1 MKTHPFLRFCI
12 LVSLFL
18 SFTGI
23 RADLPLT
30 SHPEKTDAYDGWKLA
45 VQAWTFK
52 EFTFYETIDKVAAL
66 GIQWLEAYPGQVLSH
81 DNPDIKITPDLSPEF
96 REEIRQKLDDAGI
109 TLINYGVINLPADEK
124 ECRKIFEFAKDMGIQ
139 TIASEPPEKA
149 VKMIDALCKEYQIN
163 VAIHNHPEPSHYW
176 NPETV
181 MKVVKKRSNRLGA
194 CGDTGHWLRSGLD
207 PIEQI
212 EYLGT
217 RLSAVHLKDLSEAGN
232 KNAHDVPFGMG
243 KTNIRGVLAALDRI
257 GFEGAISIEYEYNW
271 LNSEPDVRICKDFFN
286 EVASKLA
293 TDAWDDPFGT
303 DLSHADFE
311 PGSWEVVNGVL
322 TREGGGY
329 IWSKEKYGNFILD
342 LEFKLAE
349 NTNSGVFLRCGDL
362 NNYVQSS
369 IEVQIHE
376 TTDGTKHGANGAI
389 YDCLSPS
396 KNTLKPTGEWNRYTI
411 TCKDSLINV
420 VLNNEQIIHMITDN
434 WTDPHLNPDGTKN
447 KFANAIK
454 DMPRV
459 GFIGFQDHGQPIWF
473 RNIKIKRL

>member
-1 MKTHPFLRFCI
+1 
-12 LVSLFL
+12 
-18 SFTGI
+18 
-23 RADLPLT
+23 
-30 SHPEKTDAYDGWKLA
+30 
-45 VQAWTFK
+45 
-52 EFTFYETIDKVAAL
+52 
-66 GIQWLEAYPGQVLSH
+66 
-81 DNPDIKITPDLSPEF
+81 
-96 REEIRQKLDDAGI
+96 
-109 TLINYGVINLPADEK
+109 
-124 ECRKIFEFAKDMGIQ
+124 
-139 TIASEPPEKA
+139 
-149 VKMIDALCKEYQIN
+149 
-163 VAIHNHPEPSHYW
+163 
-176 NPETV
+176 
-181 MKVVKKRSNRLGA
+181 
-194 CGDTGHWLRSGLD
+194 
-207 PIEQI
+207 
-212 EYLGT
+212 
-217 RLSAVHLKDLSEAGN
+217 VHLKDLSEAGN